1 MGSRTRKFH
10 QSRTTFDDSLDIHQI
25 DDMGKGKM
33 GKGSAA
39 AFSAEQ
45 VDMYRECFKL
55 MDIDKD
61 GVINKNDLRAAFDNV
76 GSLMSEAE
84 LDSMLG
90 EIGGPC
96 NFDNMLK
103 CFEVKMTGEGMAN
116 DGDQLVVEA
125 MSAFSEKIVE
135 TDKKN
140 VTTIRHLTDPA
151 LLTHVLSTF
160 NDKMSQEEMDDM
172 FEEFELDDAGIILTK
187 SIVDL
192 FVAGGLDGKKEEEKK
207 EEKVVE
213 PEAGGDGG
221 DAGAG
226 DGGKKK
232 KKKKKAAK

>member
-1 MGSRTRKFH
+1 
-10 QSRTTFDDSLDIHQI
+10 
-25 DDMGKGKM
+25 M
-33 GKGSAA
+33 GKGSAG

-90 EIGGPC
+90 EVGGPC

-116 DGDQLVVEA
+116 DGDELVLEA
-125 MSAFSEKIVE
+125 MKAFSETIIE

-140 VTTIRHLTDPA
+140 VTTIKHLTDPE
-151 LLTHVLSTF
+151 LLKHVLVTF
-160 NDKMSQEEMDDM
+160 NETMNQEELDDM
-172 FEEFELDDAGIILTK
+172 WEEFEFDDDGLILTK

-192 FVAGGLDGKKEEEKK
+192 FVAGGLDEKKEEEKK
-207 EEKVVE
+207 EEKLAE
-213 PEAGGDGG
+213 PEAAAGDGG

>member
-1 MGSRTRKFH
+1 
-10 QSRTTFDDSLDIHQI
+10 
-25 DDMGKGKM
+25 M
-33 GKGSAA
+33 GKGSAGG
-39 AFSAEQ
+39 FSAETTE
-45 VDMYRECFKL
+45 MYRECFKL

-76 GSLMSEAE
+76 GSLMTEAE

-96 NFDNMLK
+96 NVDNMIK
-103 CFEVKMTGEGMAN
+103 AFENKMCGEGMAN
-116 DGDQLVVEA
+116 DGDELVLEA
-125 MSAFSEKIVE
+125 MKAYNESITE

-140 VTTIRHLTDPA
+140 ITTTKHLTDPV
-151 LLTHVLSTF
+151 LFKHVLTTF
-160 NDKMSQEEMDDM
+160 GDQLNQEEIDDI
-172 FEEFELDDAGIILTK
+172 FEEFELDDDGMILTK

-192 FVAGGLDGKKEEEKK
+192 FIAGGMDEKKEEEKK

-213 PEAGGDGG
+213 EDATAGDNG
-221 DAGAG
+221 DAGAGG